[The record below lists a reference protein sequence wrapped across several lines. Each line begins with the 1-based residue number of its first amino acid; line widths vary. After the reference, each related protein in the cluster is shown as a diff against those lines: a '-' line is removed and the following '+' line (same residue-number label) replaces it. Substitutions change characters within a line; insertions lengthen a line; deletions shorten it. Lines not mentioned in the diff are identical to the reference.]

1 MFRLKSPVIVHI
13 VGWLVFLMLPFL
25 TMPGP
30 DGTQKIVAILSSVN
44 YWLSYSFYVF
54 LFYFNAYFL
63 IPKLYLR
70 KKYVIYTVSVLALLV
85 LIYFIKHWMEYPQMS
100 MTGEGGGRMP
110 PPNDPGGTGFGDTLR
125 RFSDSFHIHRRHF
138 GASPGGFGPRRPP
151 MQKHHVDLFTIFLL
165 STIWALSTAVRITQ
179 QWSQTEK
186 RAAKAEADKANAE
199 LSFLKAQINPHFL
212 FNTLNNIYSL
222 AVRQN
227 ENTAASIM
235 KLSNIMRYVT
245 DEVNRD
251 FVSLEDEVECITD
264 YIDLQ
269 RLRLSKKV
277 QVDFSVSGNTDG
289 KRIPPLVL
297 MTFIENVF
305 KYGISS
311 HEESTITIK
320 LFAEE
325 KSITFFCQNKLFA
338 TERRVERTGIGITN
352 TKQRLEHVYPNRH
365 LLNITSEGGLYTV
378 HLTIQA

>member
-1 MFRLKSPVIVHI
+1 M
-13 VGWLVFLMLPFL
+13 MLPL
-25 TMPGP
+25 ITTPGP
-30 DGTQKIVAILSSVN
+30 EGTNKIITVFQTSN
-44 YWLSYSFYVF
+44 YWVSIAIYLFV
-54 LFYFNAYFL
+54 FYFNSYLL
-63 IPKLYLR
+63 IPKLYLQ
-70 KKYVIYTVSVLALLV
+70 KKYLLYTVAVIGMLAAA
-85 LIYFIKHWMEYPQMS
+85 YFIKRSVDVPYFRNAVMNGERTPPPGDRPPGDRPFRDS
-100 MTGEGGGRMP
+100 MRPFNDSSRLFADTTRHFPGEMRGEGGP
-110 PPNDPGGTGFGDTLR
+110 PPNDGN
-125 RFSDSFHIHRRHF
+125 
-138 GASPGGFGPRRPP
+138 FGPRRQPFMRHP
-151 MQKHHVDLFTIFLL
+151 VDLFAIFLL
-165 STIWALSTAVRITQ
+165 CTIWALSTATRITQ
-179 QWSQTEK
+179 QWRETEK
-186 RAAKAEADKANAE
+186 RAVKAEADKANAE

-251 FVSLEDEVECITD
+251 FVSLQSEVECITD

-269 RLRLSKKV
+269 RLRLNKKV
-277 QVDFSVSGNTDG
+277 LVDFSVTGNTEG

-311 HEESTITIK
+311 HESSVIIIK

-338 TERRVERTGIGITN
+338 TERKAERTGIGIIN
-352 TKQRLEHVYPNRH
+352 TKQRLEHMYPNRY
-365 LLNITSEGGLYTV
+365 LLNITTGDGFYTV
-378 HLTIQA
+378 QLTLQI